1 MKISKIYVSMC
12 LKKTTIQ
19 VKMKASYFKYI
30 LHLKNPSG
38 TSRGILTDKETWF
51 IILEKDGKKGIGEC

>member
-1 MKISKIYVSMC
+1 M
-12 LKKTTIQ
+12 
-19 VKMKASYFKYI
+19 MKASYFKYI
-30 LHLKNPSG
+30 LHFKNPSG